1 MVGMGIVVCNL
12 ARPAIKNNKK
22 NKKVLTELVSLSSG
36 LAVMSVLF
44 SVTWIFAP
52 LAYIR
57 APDLAIPDF
66 YPVFQVSI

>member
-1 MVGMGIVVCNL
+1 MGIVVCNL

-57 APDLAIPDF
+57 TPDLAIPDF